1 MMRSA
6 VFAGGRHVERVVTGQ
21 IGAEWQVVGE
31 EQKQDYDGQ
40 VERASLILPAFRCD
54 RATPAN
60 TCNSIVSC
68 VATFP

>member
-6 VFAGGRHVERVVTGQ
+6 VFAGGRHVERFVTGQ

-31 EQKQDYDGQ
+31 EQKHNYDGQ
-40 VERASLILPAFRCD
+40 VERASLIRCD
-54 RATPAN
+54 RARPSN